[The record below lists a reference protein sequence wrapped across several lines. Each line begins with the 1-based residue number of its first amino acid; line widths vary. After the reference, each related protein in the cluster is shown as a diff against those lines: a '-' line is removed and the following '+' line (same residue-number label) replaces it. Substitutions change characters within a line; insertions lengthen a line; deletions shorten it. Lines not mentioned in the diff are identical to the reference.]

1 MNARDKATI
10 KLVNAAI
17 AGDIPAIKQS
27 LAEGAYL
34 NGKPDNFIST
44 ALYYAVDNGKYEAAE
59 YLLSAG
65 AYAGVRSIRC
75 GETFWNETPL
85 FAAARSGHSDIVQLL
100 CKYGARVNTDRHD
113 TSTPLLQ
120 AVMSRNFNC
129 VKVLLQNGA
138 DAKYFDKDKH
148 SALYY
153 AAIFTKS
160 GDTFTLVELIDH
172 LIATHQHDPLRLLT
186 FLQTHDELKNA
197 FERIESDEAAVQL
210 FKLINFLLAKYIS
223 REEVNKLMPAK
234 FQYIYDKLQTNK
246 YSAEQTK
253 ILRNAAADGD
263 MPAVLKALD
272 AGADINGIPP
282 GRIMPP
288 LTGAVDSKRIDAAKL
303 LLQRGA
309 NPEARTSHLENA
321 TALHYAVQ
329 HGDDDIVKLLLAYKI
344 NVNEQKTCGATALYM
359 AACDG
364 KIEIVKLLLSNG
376 ADAMILKGDVSPLE
390 AAIVHG
396 HGKCA
401 ELIID
406 NLIARHRSH
415 PRALLD
421 FLTNNDQLKYCF
433 KHAKDSATFSA
444 VLKLFFF
451 VVGKEFDNDLL
462 SKLLPSLHDIKDKIF
477 FKSEI
482 LKALKT
488 LPIKT
493 RIAYCQALH
502 GVHSDL
508 ATKYW
513 IMADDDRRVIKDILD
528 KATAELIAAEVADE
542 SVLVRKLYEAAAIG
556 DTELAAIYLARGV
569 NINATAGRNYE
580 TALFV
585 AAANGHAAMVD
596 LLILNGADISQQL
609 QHGWKNYGKSALDI
623 AVEREHIEVIRT
635 IAKYRTDQSK
645 KFCMYAVLKGT
656 SDTPLKCTIK
666 SGRVETAKVL
676 LELGGM
682 RPHYDSLDLCPL
694 AYSVECNQPEMT
706 NAIVDHMISTWKPD
720 DVVAYMTNNKLIEH
734 CIYHAARTSGHS
746 YRAIIRLCDYLVANK
761 VPHHTIIEH
770 IKRTKYS
777 RIRSLYINFEE
788 VLFDFGSRLSPQD
801 CVVYDNDLLDP
812 NTFKGY
818 LMTMRDGKD
827 SRMCMEV
834 EKRRISNTNV
844 VLKDSA
850 KTKLIE
856 RFAKEYDEA
865 HPQSKVVEQPAR
877 EEKEIAAMQAPQP
890 VATVTYPVIANI
902 SNPLPDALQKYA
914 DDGRKQQQQALAP
927 VAVATVVQ
935 PQVKKQ
941 SGAELA
947 FSSEGVPANLPEPMK
962 PGVLDLVNRYFLFS
976 NSVPLPPPL
985 EPTVQAAHP
994 AKLFT
999 PEIVV
1004 AESKD
1009 KKSNQRTQVA
1019 IL

>member
-1 MNARDKATI
+1 MNARDQATI
-10 KLVNAAI
+10 RLVNAAI

-27 LAEGAYL
+27 IAEGAYV
-34 NGKPDNFIST
+34 NGTPDNFIST
-44 ALYYAVDNGKYEAAE
+44 ALYYAVDNGKFEAAE

-65 AYAGVRSIRC
+65 AYVDVRSSNC
-75 GETFWNETPL
+75 SETFRNETPL
-85 FAAARSGHSDIVQLL
+85 FAAARSGHGDIVQLL

-120 AVMSRNFNC
+120 AVMSRKFNC

-172 LIATHQHDPLRLLT
+172 LIATHQHDPLGLLT
-186 FLQTHDELKNA
+186 YLQTHDELKNA
-197 FERIESDEAAVQL
+197 FERIKSDDAAVQL

-223 REEVNKLMPAK
+223 REEVNKLMPEK
-234 FQYIYDKLQTNK
+234 FKYIYDKLQTNK

-253 ILRNAAADGD
+253 LLRNAAADGD
-263 MPAVLKALD
+263 MPAVVKALD

-329 HGDDDIVKLLLAYKI
+329 HGDTDIVKLLLAYKV
-344 NVNEQKTCGATALYM
+344 NVNAQTSEGATALYM
-359 AACDG
+359 ASCDG

-376 ADAMILKGDVSPLE
+376 ADAMILKGNVSPLE
-390 AAIVHG
+390 AAIAKG
-396 HGKCA
+396 HSKCA

-415 PRALLD
+415 PRALLN
-421 FLTNNDQLKYCF
+421 FLINNDQLKYCF

-462 SKLLPSLHDIKDKIF
+462 SKLLPSYHDLKNKIDL
-477 FKSEI
+477 KSEI

-493 RIAYCQALH
+493 RIAYCQALF
-502 GVHSDL
+502 GFESEL
-508 ATKYW
+508 QTKW
-513 IMADDDRRVIKDILD
+513 IFADQDRLTIRDILHAA
-528 KATAELIAAEVADE
+528 KAELNKANIADE
-542 SVLVRKLYEAAAIG
+542 SELVRKLYEAAATG
-556 DTELAAIYLARGV
+556 DTELAAIYLRRGV
-569 NINATAGRNYE
+569 DVNATAGRNYE
-580 TALFV
+580 TPLFI

-596 LLILNGADISQQL
+596 LLILNGADISQRL
-609 QHGWKNYGKSALDI
+609 QHGRGNNGKSALDI
-623 AVEREHIEVIRT
+623 AAEREHIEVIRT
-635 IAKYRTDQSK
+635 IAKYRDDK
-645 KFCMYAVLKGT
+645 VKGFCMYALNYADG
-656 SDTPLKCTIK
+656 TPLKCAIK
-666 SGRVETAKVL
+666 SGKVETAKVL

-682 RPHYDSLDLCPL
+682 RPYFDRVDLCPL
-694 AYSVECNQPEMT
+694 VQAIEAKQAEIMNE
-706 NAIVDHMISTWKPD
+706 IVDHMISTWKPD
-720 DVVAYMTNNKLIEH
+720 DVVAYMTNNKLLEH
-734 CIYHAARTSGHS
+734 CLYQAARTSEES
-746 YRAIIRLCDYLVANK
+746 YRAIIRLCDFLVANR
-761 VPHHTIIEH
+761 VSHHTIIEH

-777 RIRSLYINFEE
+777 WIKSLYINFEE
-788 VLFDFGSRLSPQD
+788 VLFNLGARLSPQE

-818 LMTMRDGKD
+818 LMTMRGGKD

-834 EKRRISNTNV
+834 EKRRLVNTNV

-850 KTKLIE
+850 KAKLIE
-856 RFAKEYDEA
+856 RFAKEYDDA
-865 HPQSKVVEQPAR
+865 HPQSKVAEQPAR
-877 EEKEIAAMQAPQP
+877 NEKEEAAVQAPQP
-890 VATVTYPVIANI
+890 VATVTYPVIANN
-902 SNPLPDALQKYA
+902 SQPLAEEFQKYA
-914 DDGRKQQQQALAP
+914 DLGRQQQQQALAQ
-927 VAVATVVQ
+927 VAVASVVQ
-935 PQVKKQ
+935 PQAQVKQ

-947 FSSEGVPANLPEPMK
+947 FSSEGIPANLPEPMK
-962 PGVLDLVNRYFLFS
+962 PVAFDLVNRYFLFA

-985 EPTVQAAHP
+985 EPTVQAAHQ

-1004 AESKD
+1004 AEAQE
-1009 KKSNQRTQVA
+1009 KKSSQRTQVA